1 MDKLECSYCGS
12 VCDDDEIFTTGD
24 PFDSHICIDC
34 IETAEELRS
43 FDLADAFHR
52 ARFKMGLSID

>member
-1 MDKLECSYCGS
+1 MDKLACSYCGS

-24 PFDSHICIDC
+24 PVDSHICTDC

-43 FDLADAFHR
+43 LDLADAFHR
-52 ARFKMGLSID
+52 ARLR